1 MNGEALDL
9 PSKSAIVN
17 WYLEHFNQSPV
28 LTVLGSLAAAV
39 VFFWLLQKATK
50 FALLLLLLAA
60 AVIGGSYLVAG
71 EEATNQ
77 TIRDTKDAVEKQ
89 LKDAGI
95 VDTKTK
101 DGKD

>member
-1 MNGEALDL
+1 MTGDALDF

-17 WYLEHFNQSPV
+17 WYLEWFAQSPV
-28 LTVLGSLAAAV
+28 LTVLASLGAAI

-60 AVIGGSYLVAG
+60 ALVGGSYLVVG
-71 EEATNQ
+71 EEATNEKILQ
-77 TIRDTKDAVEKQ
+77 TKDAVEKQ
-89 LKDAGI
+89 LEDSGI
-95 VDTKTK
+95 ADEKTK